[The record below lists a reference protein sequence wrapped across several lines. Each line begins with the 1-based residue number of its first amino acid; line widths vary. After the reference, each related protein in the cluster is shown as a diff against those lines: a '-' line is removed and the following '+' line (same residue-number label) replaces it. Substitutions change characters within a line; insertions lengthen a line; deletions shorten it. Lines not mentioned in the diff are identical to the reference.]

1 VIEEFHSSIKEP
13 SRETILAKDFRPSLY
28 KHDWR
33 TFRKRLRQIY
43 RLETGAAADVKS
55 NLGKERRER
64 IRIRNAELAGLKS
77 AEGMPLDLFN
87 LTVAK
92 GSVPGTRVASAS
104 SNISDEADSS
114 GGGLVVYTNEIAT
127 NELADSLIETL
138 LVLWDDRIPLSF
150 APKERPI
157 GLEWQA
163 YFPNLKYI

>member
-1 VIEEFHSSIKEP
+1 MAPE
-13 SRETILAKDFRPSLY
+13 
-28 KHDWR
+28 
-33 TFRKRLRQIY
+33 
-43 RLETGAAADVKS
+43 
-55 NLGKERRER
+55 
-64 IRIRNAELAGLKS
+64 
-77 AEGMPLDLFN
+77 LFN

-92 GSVPGTRVASAS
+92 GNVPGTRVASAS

-163 YFPNLKYI
+163 YLPCGKYI

>member
-1 VIEEFHSSIKEP
+1 MS
-13 SRETILAKDFRPSLY
+13 
-28 KHDWR
+28 
-33 TFRKRLRQIY
+33 
-43 RLETGAAADVKS
+43 
-55 NLGKERRER
+55 
-64 IRIRNAELAGLKS
+64 
-77 AEGMPLDLFN
+77 LDLFN

-92 GSVPGTRVASAS
+92 GSVPGTRVVSAR

-138 LVLWDDRIPLSF
+138 LVLWDDHIPLSF

-163 YFPNLKYI
+163 YLPYLKYL